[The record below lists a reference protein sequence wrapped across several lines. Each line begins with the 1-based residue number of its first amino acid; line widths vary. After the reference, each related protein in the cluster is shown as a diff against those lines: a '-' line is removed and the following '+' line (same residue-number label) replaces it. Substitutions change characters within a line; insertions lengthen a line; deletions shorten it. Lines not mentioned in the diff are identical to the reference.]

1 MTTTS
6 KIKVPPIDPK
16 TKAEFEELDRK
27 IEVLIQK
34 RLPET
39 LSIEESVAAMI
50 NLPYITE
57 DGDVEGILENFLE
70 AILEESEIN
79 SINAS
84 DKHTAAVL
92 TTINKIHFHRL
103 QLAKLIKEALQDELD
118 SLAQGYESKI
128 RVDIFTNKPH
138 EIATSSLVEWA
149 DELNFGIKSFR
160 IRRGWRNFRDRKYS
174 TDYLEIIEHVIREFY
189 EEGGSEY
196 IENHVPPNKKIQSFI
211 EKKYENIPEHM
222 IESICTILK
231 KQPPKIN
238 GPIIKTGTTTIKVG
252 DTGNRIVTNKIR

>member
-1 MTTTS
+1 MGRDFLRLGPTPAHLTTSLKHKKNMTTTS

-189 EEGGSEY
+189 EEGGSKYE
-196 IENHVPPNKKIQSFI
+196 ENQVPPNKKIQSFI
-211 EKKYENIPEHM
+211 EENYENMTCPE
-222 IESICTILK
+222 IFVPSGI
-231 KQPPKIN
+231 
-238 GPIIKTGTTTIKVG
+238 
-252 DTGNRIVTNKIR
+252 